1 MSLLGTRSPQTA
13 SFSVF
18 TALTNSCGIFLLCSV
33 PLFGKHQVGEQGSGL
48 SGRKR
53 LWGWE
58 SSMLW
63 GAGNEVPYPK
73 PSPALP
79 KTLMLLVRASWPGC
93 GAGRAQ
99 WCPALV
105 RGRSVWGPQL
115 VSWVI
120 FSAFKMW
127 TKLLQTHFSVLNPEK
142 ARVPVL
148 IFPLWRWALGKL
160 EAHPGRPI
168 NNSLVLVVL
177 LSLLLP
183 GEEVELVARLCN
195 QSG

>member
-1 MSLLGTRSPQTA
+1 MSRGPACPAERGCGAGRAACFGGLGT
-13 SFSVF
+13 
-18 TALTNSCGIFLLCSV
+18 SCRAANHHL
-33 PLFGKHQVGEQGSGL
+33 
-48 SGRKR
+48 
-53 LWGWE
+53 
-58 SSMLW
+58 
-63 GAGNEVPYPK
+63 PYPK
-73 PSPALP
+73 LSPALP
-79 KTLMLLVRASWPGC
+79 KTLTLPVRASWPGC
-93 GAGRAQ
+93 GAGRAR
-99 WCPALV
+99 WCPVLV
-105 RGRSVWGPQL
+105 RGRSAWGPQL

-168 NNSLVLVVL
+168 NNSLVLVVW

>member
-13 SFSVF
+13 SFLVF
-18 TALTNSCGIFLLCSV
+18 TALTNSCSIFLLCSV
-33 PLFGKHQVGEQGSGL
+33 PFFGKHQVGEQGSGL
-48 SGRKR
+48 SGRKG

-58 SSMLW
+58 SSVL
-63 GAGNEVPYPK
+63 GGLGTSCCAANHRLPYPK

-79 KTLMLLVRASWPGC
+79 KTLTLPVRASWPGC
-93 GAGRAQ
+93 GAGRAR

-120 FSAFKMW
+120 FSAFRMW
-127 TKLLQTHFSVLNPEK
+127 TELLKTHLSVLNPEK

-148 IFPLWRWALGKL
+148 IPSL
-160 EAHPGRPI
+160 EVGFGEAGGSSWPPYKQF
-168 NNSLVLVVL
+168 
-177 LSLLLP
+177 LSFGYFAESAP
-183 GEEVELVARLCN
+183 SR
-195 QSG
+195 

>member
-58 SSMLW
+58 SSVLW
-63 GAGNEVPYPK
+63 GAGNELPCCK

-79 KTLMLLVRASWPGC
+79 KTIACLTQNPHTAGQGILARLWCGQSTVVPCPGQGQEC
-93 GAGRAQ
+93 VGTTA
-99 WCPALV
+99 
-105 RGRSVWGPQL
+105 
-115 VSWVI
+115 
-120 FSAFKMW
+120 
-127 TKLLQTHFSVLNPEK
+127 
-142 ARVPVL
+142 
-148 IFPLWRWALGKL
+148 GKL
-160 EAHPGRPI
+160 GHF
-168 NNSLVLVVL
+168 
-177 LSLLLP
+177 
-183 GEEVELVARLCN
+183 LCF
-195 QSG
+195 